1 MKDKELSRR
10 QMRWIQKLVDFNFK
24 IMYRSDKQNIKVN
37 ALTRR
42 VDSVSRSFENERCR
56 YQRTTILT
64 SNRMKIADLEEKE
77 NDESIYR
84 LILEANRINEN
95 CILLREVVLKG
106 EAQYEGTKL
115 RNCRVQNEILYRSD
129 LLWVFFDE
137 HLQMKLIRKVHD
149 QSSIDHSGILRTMK
163 IIRRYY
169 YWSSMW
175 KTIDRYIRNCYICQR
190 SKASRNK
197 FNELLHSLF
206 ILEQRWKNIVMNF
219 IIDLS
224 SSKGKNII
232 LTVICRLSK
241 KRHYISCFTDDERIT
256 AEKTAELML
265 QWIYQIHD
273 LLDFIVSNRGSQF
286 IFILWKSLC
295 KRLDINLRLFTVYHS
310 QIDDQSERVNQNVER
325 YLRFFCSYMQN
336 DWAKLLFMIEFVD
349 NNALFSV
356 IFSISFFLN
365 KDFHSRMSFEFDVI
379 EYESFRERLQAAK
392 AENISENM
400 NKTLK
405 FARESLV
412 KTREQMMKQV
422 NKHRKE
428 VDYEI
433 KSKMFLNE
441 RNIVTARSFKK
452 LDDKMLDSF
461 INLDLV
467 DSSYKLKLSESM
479 RVHDVFH
486 SDLLRS
492 AVDDLLPDQKNES
505 SDSIVINDE
514 DEWEI
519 DDILNSRRY
528 RRRLQ
533 YRVKWNDYDN
543 DLNWYNADGDEFMN
557 AQEVVDDFHIR
568 YSNKS
573 R

>member
-1 MKDKELSRR
+1 
-10 QMRWIQKLVDFNFK
+10 MRWVQKLVDFNFK
-24 IMYRSDKQNIKVN
+24 IMYRSDKQNIKVD
-37 ALTRR
+37 ALTRQ
-42 VDSVSRSFENERCR
+42 VDSVSRSFENEQCR

-64 SNRMKIADLEEKE
+64 LNRMKIIDLKEKE

-84 LILEANRINEN
+84 LILEANRINEK
-95 CILLREVVLKG
+95 CILLREVVLKD
-106 EAQYEGTKL
+106 EAQYEDTKL
-115 RNCRVQNEILYRSD
+115 RDCRVQNEILYRGD

-137 HLQMKLIRKVHD
+137 HLQMKLIQKVHD
-149 QSSIDHSGILRTMK
+149 QSSINHFEILRTIK

-169 YWSSMW
+169 YWFSMR
-175 KTIDRYIRNCYICQR
+175 KTIDQYIWNCYICQR
-190 SKASRNK
+190 SKTSWNK
-197 FNELLHSLF
+197 FNELLHSLL
-206 ILEQRWKNIVMNF
+206 ILKQRWKNIVMNF
-219 IIDLS
+219 IIDLPF
-224 SSKGKNII
+224 SKGKNVI
-232 LTVICRLSK
+232 LTVICRLTK
-241 KRHYISCFTDDERIT
+241 KQHYISCFTDDEKIT

-273 LLDFIVSNRGSQF
+273 LLDFIVSNQDSQF
-286 IFILWKSLC
+286 IFILWKLLC
-295 KRLDINLRLFTVYHS
+295 KRLGINLRLFTAYHS
-310 QIDDQSERVNQNVER
+310 QIDGQSERVNQNVER
-325 YLRFFCSYMQN
+325 YLWFFCSYMQN
-336 DWAKLLFMIEFVD
+336 DWAKLLLMIEFVD

-356 IFSISFFLN
+356 IFSTSFFLN
-365 KDFHSRMSFEFDVI
+365 KDFHSRMSFELDVI
-379 EYESFRERLQAAK
+379 EYESSCERLQTAK
-392 AENISENM
+392 VENISEHM

-412 KTREQMMKQV
+412 KTRKQMMKQV

-428 VDYEI
+428 VDYEVE
-433 KSKMFLNE
+433 SKMFLNE

-467 DSSYKLKLSESM
+467 NSSYKLKLSESM
-479 RVHDVFH
+479 HVHDVFH

-492 AVDDLLPDQKNES
+492 AVDDFLPGQKNEPLG
-505 SDSIVINDE
+505 SIVINDE
-514 DEWEI
+514 DEWKI

-543 DLNWYNADGDEFMN
+543 DLNWYNADDDEFMN
-557 AQEVVDDFHIR
+557 AQKIVDDFHIQ
-568 YSNKS
+568 YLNKS